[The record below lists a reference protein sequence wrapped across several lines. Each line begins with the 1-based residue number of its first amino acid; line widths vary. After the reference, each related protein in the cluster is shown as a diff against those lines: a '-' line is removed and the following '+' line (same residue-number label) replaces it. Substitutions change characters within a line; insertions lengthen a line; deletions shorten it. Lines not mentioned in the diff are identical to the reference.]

1 MEFYIIEDDILVIDT
16 DGVPVTDWEI
26 ITISC
31 DMCRAD
37 EFFGIF
43 EGEEIL
49 DR

>member
-26 ITISC
+26 ISC